1 MPDSRATYRVVLVGL
16 DGATFDVIKP
26 MVAEGKLPNVAKLL
40 ANGVHGPLT
49 STIQPLTPQA
59 WSSFATGKNAG
70 KHGIYDF
77 SSWKADSYELE
88 FVNASHRRSESIFRL
103 LSDAGKRVGSIGMP
117 FTYPPE
123 KVSGFMLSGIDA
135 PAEDERAV
143 YPHELY
149 HDIKRDIGNYHIHLA
164 SPVGRKFDPDGFR
177 RDMLTE
183 DRNRTDVSLYLMERI
198 PCDLFMTVYSNI
210 DRAQHQFLCDG
221 SVPEYG
227 DFNAIVHEA
236 YRSAD
241 EQLGKI
247 LSRLDEHTVVIVMSD
262 HGAGPIRKV
271 FYLNRWLCE
280 QGLLEY
286 KTQNETPFAHALQQA
301 RFVAKRFLPRWAK
314 NFIKSALP
322 GIRDKV
328 ESHLYFSQIDW
339 KRTRAYGFGMYGN
352 IFINLRDREPDGQV
366 NPGEEYEN
374 VRSHIIEA
382 LTDLQDPDTGEH
394 IIDRVYRREELYEG
408 PYVTNAPDL
417 LIKWRDYS
425 YYTSVNPKVE
435 TGEIFGP
442 CGYIDS
448 SEYRHVGT
456 HRLNGIL
463 IASGSI
469 VRERAPIEKADIV
482 DLAPTILH
490 LFDQPIPEDMD
501 GRVLEEMFTE
511 EFLAG
516 NPPRY
521 REPSAGEKEAA
532 SPVSYSSD
540 EEDQIRERLEGLGYL
555 E

>member
-1 MPDSRATYRVVLVGL
+1 MAIIGL
-16 DGATFDVIKP
+16 DGATFDIIKP
-26 MVAEGKLPNVAKLL
+26 MVEQGMLPNLAKLL
-40 ANGVHGPLT
+40 GGGVHGRLT

-77 SSWKADSYELE
+77 SSWKTDSYELD
-88 FVNASHRRSESIFRL
+88 FVNASHRKAQSIFKL
-103 LSDAGKRVGSIGMP
+103 LTDAGRQVGSIGMP

-143 YPHELY
+143 YPPELY
-149 HDIKRDIGNYHIHLA
+149 HEIKREIGNYHIHLA
-164 SPVGRKFDPDGFR
+164 SPVGRKFDPEGFR

-183 DRNRTDVSLYLMERI
+183 DKNRTDVSLYLMERN
-198 PCDLFMTVYSNI
+198 PCDLFMTVYSNL

-241 EQLGKI
+241 EQLGRI
-247 LSRLDEHTVVIVMSD
+247 LSRLDENTAVIVMSD
-262 HGAGPIRKV
+262 HGAGPIKKV
-271 FYLNRWLCE
+271 FYLNRWLSE
-280 QGLLEY
+280 QGLLQY
-286 KTQNETPFAHALQQA
+286 KTQNATASAHVLQQV
-301 RFVAKRFLPRWAK
+301 RFFAKRFLPRWAK

-339 KRTRAYGFGMYGN
+339 SKTKAYGFGMYGN
-352 IFINLRDREPDGQV
+352 IYINLRGREPEGVVEQGQ
-366 NPGEEYEN
+366 EYES
-374 VRSHIIEA
+374 VRSRIIEA
-382 LTDLQDPDTGEH
+382 LNDLRDPDTGDR

-408 PYVTNAPDL
+408 PYVAKAPDL
-417 LIKWRDYS
+417 LIKWHDYS

-448 SEYRHVGT
+448 SEYRHIGT
-456 HRLNGIL
+456 HRLDGIF
-463 IASGSI
+463 IASGKMVKKEVSI
-469 VRERAPIEKADIV
+469 EGANIV

-490 LFDQPIPEDMD
+490 LFGQPIPDDMD
-501 GRVLEEMFTE
+501 GRVLEDIFTE
-511 EFLAG
+511 DFLSG

-521 REPSAGEKEAA
+521 RSASGEDGTA
-532 SPVSYSSD
+532 STVAYSS
-540 EEDQIRERLEGLGYL
+540 EEEQDIKERLKGLGYI